1 LPPTFS
7 GKLPLQ
13 CEPGCTVS
21 GNHLLAVIH
30 KEAVMKKWSMLLIVT
45 IAVALFAPAAFAQ
58 ENAGGAAGGG
68 HAALWISAAFGM
80 GIAAFGCGL
89 AQGRIGAA
97 ALEGIARNPGAAK
110 NIFTPMLL
118 SLAFVETLVLFTF
131 LMIILKVK

>member
-1 LPPTFS
+1 
-7 GKLPLQ
+7 
-13 CEPGCTVS
+13 
-21 GNHLLAVIH
+21 
-30 KEAVMKKWSMLLIVT
+30 MKKWSVILVAV
-45 IAVALFAPAAFAQ
+45 IATMTFAPVAFAQ
-58 ENAGGAAGGG
+58 EGAGPAGAG

-89 AQGRIGAA
+89 AQGKIGAA

>member
-1 LPPTFS
+1 
-7 GKLPLQ
+7 
-13 CEPGCTVS
+13 
-21 GNHLLAVIH
+21 
-30 KEAVMKKWSMLLIVT
+30 MKKWSMLLMAIIVVT
-45 IAVALFAPAAFAQ
+45 VFAPAAFAQ
-58 ENAGGAAGGG
+58 ESAAGATGN

-89 AQGRIGAA
+89 AQGKIGAA
-97 ALEGIARNPGAAK
+97 ALESIARNPGAAK

>member
-1 LPPTFS
+1 
-7 GKLPLQ
+7 
-13 CEPGCTVS
+13 
-21 GNHLLAVIH
+21 
-30 KEAVMKKWSMLLIVT
+30 MKKLSVLLLVLFV
-45 IAVALFAPAAFAQ
+45 AVLTAPVAFAQ
-58 ENAGGAAGGG
+58 ANPGAVTES

-89 AQGRIGAA
+89 GQGKIGAA

>member
-1 LPPTFS
+1 MAIIT
-7 GKLPLQ
+7 
-13 CEPGCTVS
+13 
-21 GNHLLAVIH
+21 AM
-30 KEAVMKKWSMLLIVT
+30 A
-45 IAVALFAPAAFAQ
+45 FAPAAFAQ
-58 ENAGGAAGGG
+58 GGTGGVGEG
-68 HAALWISAAFGM
+68 HSALWIAAAFGM